1 MMRVFVLVLT
11 LAIWVPLSAG
21 TPITLGES
29 FQLAAPTLKED
40 RVLLLSLP
48 RGYGVSQERYP
59 VLYLLDGDAN
69 FTHTRGTLDF
79 LAQCGLM
86 PPMILVGIPNTQRT
100 RDLTP
105 THGRFVRADGTKGLV
120 EGSGGGEAFLDFL
133 EQTLIPHIEANY
145 RTQPFRILAGHSLG
159 GLLVIHTLSTRPNL
173 FQGLIAASPSLAWD
187 EDQPL
192 RRFESFLRTKPT
204 AKVTLFVSMADE
216 EAGAERPNRFDRL
229 QGMLRGLKRD
239 SSLRWEAR
247 HFPEEDHGSV
257 VLRTHY
263 WGLRKVFEGW
273 RLPVEAPTRRFMGG
287 VKDLDSHYAALSQRL
302 GYPVTPPEILVN
314 NLGYQ
319 ALARNHASAAIAF
332 FRHNVALYPASPN
345 VHDSLGEALEA
356 DGKKAEAAAC
366 YAQAVALAQQAKDP
380 RLTVYL
386 RNRDRVPTVSA
397 SPTAPSR

>member
-1 MMRVFVLVLT
+1 MSRALFLVL
-11 LAIWVPLSAG
+11 LLILGAPLQAG
-21 TPITLGES
+21 PPVTIGEA
-29 FQLAAPTLKED
+29 FQLTAPTLQEE
-40 RVLLLSLP
+40 RPLLLSLP
-48 RGYGVSQERYP
+48 RGYGASQERYP
-59 VLYLLDGDAN
+59 VLYLLDGDAH

-133 EQTLIPHIEANY
+133 EKTLIPHVEGNY

-159 GLLVIHTLSTRPNL
+159 GLLVIHTLSTRPHL
-173 FQGLIAASPSLAWD
+173 FQGLLSASPSLAWD

-192 RRFESFLRTKPT
+192 RRFETFLRTKPT

-216 EAGAERPNRFDRL
+216 EAGTERPNRFDRL
-229 QGMLRGLKRD
+229 QGLLRGLKRD

-273 RLPVEAPTRRFMGG
+273 RLPVDAQTRRFMGG
-287 VKDLDSHYAALSQRL
+287 VKDLDAHYETLSRRL

-319 ALARNHASAAIAF
+319 ALARNNGGAAIAF

-345 VHDSLGEALEA
+345 VHDSLGEALEGE
-356 DGKKAEAAAC
+356 GKKADAAAC
-366 YAQAVALAQQAKDP
+366 YAQAAELAQQAKDP
-380 RLTVYL
+380 RLAVYL
-386 RNRDRVPTVSA
+386 KNRDRLKTVSA
-397 SPTAPSR
+397 PQPAPSR

>member
-1 MMRVFVLVLT
+1 MFRSAFLALI
-11 LAIWVPLSAG
+11 LAIWVPLPAG
-21 TPITLGES
+21 PPVIIGEA
-29 FQLAAPTLKED
+29 FQLAAPTLNEE
-40 RVLLLSLP
+40 RALLLSLP
-48 RGYGVSQERYP
+48 RAYGASQERYP
-59 VLYLLDGDAN
+59 VLYLPDGDAN
-69 FTHTRGTLDF
+69 FTHTRGTMDF

-133 EQTLIPHIEANY
+133 EKTLIPHIEANY
-145 RTQPFRILAGHSLG
+145 RTQPFRILAGHSFG
-159 GLLVIHTLSTRPNL
+159 GLLAIHTLSTRPHL
-173 FQGLIAASPSLAWD
+173 FQGILAASPSLAWD

-192 RRFESFLRTKPT
+192 RRFEAFLRTKPT

-229 QGMLRGLKRD
+229 QGLLRGLKRD

-273 RLPVEAPTRRFMGG
+273 RLPADAQTRRFMGG
-287 VKDLDSHYAALSQRL
+287 VKDLNAHYEQLSSRL

-319 ALARNHASAAIAF
+319 ALARNNGSAAIAF
-332 FRHNVALYPASPN
+332 FRHNVALHPASPN
-345 VHDSLGEALEA
+345 VHDSLGEALEGEGRKA
-356 DGKKAEAAAC
+356 DAAAC
-366 YAQAVALAQQAKDP
+366 YAQAVTLAQQAKDP
-380 RLTVYL
+380 RLPVYVKNQERL
-386 RNRDRVPTVSA
+386 KALLEAQANR
-397 SPTAPSR
+397 SR

>member
-1 MMRVFVLVLT
+1 MSRALLLLFLL
-11 LAIWVPLSAG
+11 ISWHPLQAG
-21 TPITLGES
+21 PPVTIGEA
-29 FQLAAPTLKED
+29 FQLFAPTLQEE
-40 RVLLLSLP
+40 RALLLSLP
-48 RGYGVSQERYP
+48 RGYGASLERYP
-59 VLYLLDGDAN
+59 VLYLLDGDAH

-86 PPMILVGIPNTQRT
+86 PQMILVGVPNTQRT

-105 THGRFVRADGTKGLV
+105 TRGRFVRADGTKGLV

-133 EQTLIPHIEANY
+133 ETTLIPHVEANY

-159 GLLVIHTLSTRPNL
+159 GLLAIHTLSTRPHL
-173 FQGLIAASPSLAWD
+173 FQGLLAASPSLAWD

-192 RRFESFLRTKPT
+192 RRFEAFLRTKPT
-204 AKVTLFVSMADE
+204 ANLTLFVSMADE
-216 EAGAERPNRFDRL
+216 ESGAERPNRFDRL
-229 QGMLRGLKRD
+229 QGLLRGIKRD
-239 SSLRWEAR
+239 SGLRWEAR

-273 RLPVEAPTRRFMGG
+273 RLPVDGQTRRFMGG
-287 VKDLDSHYAALSQRL
+287 VKDLDAHYEGLSRRL
-302 GYPVTPPEILVN
+302 GFSVTPPEILVN

-319 ALARNHASAAIAF
+319 ALARNNLGAAMTF

-345 VHDSLGEALEA
+345 VHDSLGEALEG

-366 YAQAVALAQQAKDP
+366 YAQAVALAQQARDL
-380 RLTVYL
+380 RLPVYMKNL
-386 RNRDRVPTVSA
+386 ERVRPA
-397 SPTAPSR
+397 SK